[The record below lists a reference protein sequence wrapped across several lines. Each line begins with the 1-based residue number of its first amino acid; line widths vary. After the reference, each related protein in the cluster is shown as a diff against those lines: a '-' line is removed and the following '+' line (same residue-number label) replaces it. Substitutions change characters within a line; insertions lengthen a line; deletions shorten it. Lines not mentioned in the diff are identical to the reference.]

1 MVGAHII
8 TNWLFLGFVLV
19 ETIMVHSGY
28 DFAGGVARM
37 HDLHH
42 ERFVGNYG
50 TIGVLDRVYG
60 TYRRKEEKGDGREEV
75 KTEKRAE
82 KGVKFE

>member
-1 MVGAHII
+1 
-8 TNWLFLGFVLV
+8 
-19 ETIMVHSGY
+19 MVHSGY

-60 TYRRKEEKGDGREEV
+60 TYRRKEEKGDGAEEV

-82 KGVKFE
+82 KGDKFE

>member
-1 MVGAHII
+1 
-8 TNWLFLGFVLV
+8 
-19 ETIMVHSGY
+19 MVHSGY
-28 DFAGGVARM
+28 DFAGGMARM

-60 TYRRKEEKGDGREEV
+60 TYRRKEEKVDGVEEV

>member
-8 TNWLFLGFVLV
+8 TNWLFLGFVLL
-19 ETIMVHSGY
+19 ETIIVHSGY

-60 TYRRKEEKGDGREEV
+60 TYRRKEEESAKMEEM
-75 KTEKRAE
+75 KLEKRAE
-82 KGVKFE
+82 KAVKFE

>member
-1 MVGAHII
+1 
-8 TNWLFLGFVLV
+8 
-19 ETIMVHSGY
+19 MVHSGY

-60 TYRRKEEKGDGREEV
+60 TYRRKEERVGRLEEM